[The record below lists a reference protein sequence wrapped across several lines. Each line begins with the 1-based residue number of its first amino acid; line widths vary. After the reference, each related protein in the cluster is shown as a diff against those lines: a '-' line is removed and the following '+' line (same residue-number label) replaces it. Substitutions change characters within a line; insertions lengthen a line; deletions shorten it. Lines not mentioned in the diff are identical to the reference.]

1 MGTFTSA
8 SSLQRL
14 HVSCPLDLKK
24 MRYVAAYML
33 AALGGNEDISAAD
46 IEKIL
51 SSVGIEAESDKLE
64 KVISELKGKNLAT
77 LIAEGHSK
85 LASMPAGGAAPEA
98 AKEEKEEK
106 KKESESES
114 DDDCMGFGLFD
125 DYTFTFLFLTCSKV
139 RNTSVIV
146 TPMKK

>member
-1 MGTFTSA
+1 MGFTSA

-14 HVSCPLDLKK
+14 HASCPLDLKK

-85 LASMPAGGAAPEA
+85 LASMPAGGAAPAAAAPAAAAPEA

-106 KKESESES
+106 KKSES

-125 DYTFTFLFLTCSKV
+125 D
-139 RNTSVIV
+139 
-146 TPMKK
+146 

>member
-24 MRYVAAYML
+24 MCYVAAYML

-85 LASMPAGGAAPEA
+85 LASMPAGAAAPEA

-106 KKESESES
+106 RKESESES

-125 DYTFTFLFLTCSKV
+125 
-139 RNTSVIV
+139 
-146 TPMKK
+146 

>member
-1 MGTFTSA
+1 MG
-8 SSLQRL
+8 
-14 HVSCPLDLKK
+14 
-24 MRYVAAYML
+24 RYVAAYML

-85 LASMPAGGAAPEA
+85 LASMPAGAAPEA

-114 DDDCMGFGLFD
+114 DDDCMGFGLF
-125 DYTFTFLFLTCSKV
+125 
-139 RNTSVIV
+139 
-146 TPMKK
+146 

>member
-1 MGTFTSA
+1 MHLGSH
-8 SSLQRL
+8 SSCCGNNNRSVTIVQ
-14 HVSCPLDLKK
+14 K

-77 LIAEGHSK
+77 LIAEGIILLPYKVFILLVMINPITIFRLRPDGSY
-85 LASMPAGGAAPEA
+85 
-98 AKEEKEEK
+98 
-106 KKESESES
+106 S
-114 DDDCMGFGLFD
+114 DLIE
-125 DYTFTFLFLTCSKV
+125 FL
-139 RNTSVIV
+139 
-146 TPMKK
+146 

>member
-1 MGTFTSA
+1 MG

-85 LASMPAGGAAPEA
+85 LASMPAGGAAPAAPAAAAPEA

-114 DDDCMGFGLFD
+114 DDDCMG
-125 DYTFTFLFLTCSKV
+125 
-139 RNTSVIV
+139 
-146 TPMKK
+146 

>member
-1 MGTFTSA
+1 MGTSA

-85 LASMPAGGAAPEA
+85 LASMPAGGAAPAAAAPAAAAPEA
-98 AKEEKEEK
+98 AKEEKE
-106 KKESESES
+106 KESESES

-125 DYTFTFLFLTCSKV
+125 D
-139 RNTSVIV
+139 
-146 TPMKK
+146 

>member
-1 MGTFTSA
+1 MGTSA

-51 SSVGIEAESDKLE
+51 SSVGIEAESDKLK

-85 LASMPAGGAAPEA
+85 LASMPAGGAAPAAAAPAPEA

-114 DDDCMGFGLFD
+114 DDDCMGFGLF
-125 DYTFTFLFLTCSKV
+125 
-139 RNTSVIV
+139 
-146 TPMKK
+146 

>member
-85 LASMPAGGAAPEA
+85 LASMPAGGAAPAAAATAAAAPE

-125 DYTFTFLFLTCSKV
+125 D
-139 RNTSVIV
+139 
-146 TPMKK
+146 

>member
-64 KVISELKGKNLAT
+64 KVISELKGNLAT

-85 LASMPAGGAAPEA
+85 LASMPAGGAAPAAAAPAAAAPEA

-125 DYTFTFLFLTCSKV
+125 D
-139 RNTSVIV
+139 
-146 TPMKK
+146 

>member
-85 LASMPAGGAAPEA
+85 LASMPAGGAAPAAAAPAAAAPEA
-98 AKEEKEEK
+98 AKEE
-106 KKESESES
+106 KESESES

-125 DYTFTFLFLTCSKV
+125 
-139 RNTSVIV
+139 
-146 TPMKK
+146 

>member
-85 LASMPAGGAAPEA
+85 LASMPAGGAAPAAAAPAAAAPEA
-98 AKEEKEEK
+98 AKEEKE
-106 KKESESES
+106 KESESES

-125 DYTFTFLFLTCSKV
+125 D
-139 RNTSVIV
+139 
-146 TPMKK
+146 

>member
-1 MGTFTSA
+1 MGTSA

-85 LASMPAGGAAPEA
+85 LASMPAGGAPAAAAPAAAAPEA

-106 KKESESES
+106 KKESEPE
-114 DDDCMGFGLFD
+114 
-125 DYTFTFLFLTCSKV
+125 
-139 RNTSVIV
+139 
-146 TPMKK
+146 